1 MVPKWAIIP
10 VARTLIVQAFT
21 DPWHD
26 KRIIIDEEKRRV
38 EAVRIVGGDPGKKT
52 SGACER

>member
-26 KRIIIDEEKRRV
+26 KRILIDEDTRRV
-38 EAVRIVGGDPGKKT
+38 RAVRIDHDEKVRTPSTESK
-52 SGACER
+52 R